1 MGCVDLAD
9 ERKNRDAKEKL
20 LEAGT
25 ALFAE
30 KGFAGVS
37 IRELAETAGVN
48 SAMISYYFGGKE
60 GLYEAVI
67 MTQYERLIAK
77 FEAIAVSP
85 AAVHE
90 KIRMYAEVIRL
101 NHTEDQPL
109 MARLIQ
115 GELSS
120 PTSCMEK
127 VIRKYTTRLAQLVS
141 GILREG
147 MQTGQLRDDIEPIFA
162 ALSLAGMLNFF
173 FILREVTKTVIPDIA
188 GRDSEFVEAALK
200 IYLKGMG
207 RE

>member
-9 ERKNRDAKEKL
+9 ERKSRDAKEKL

-67 MTQYERLIAK
+67 TAQYERLLTK

-85 AAVHE
+85 ASVHE

-127 VIRKYTTRLAQLVS
+127 VIRKYTTRLAQIVS

-147 MQTGQLRDDIEPIFA
+147 MQTGQLRDDIEPMFA

-173 FILREVTKTVIPDIA
+173 FILREVTKTVIPVIA
-188 GRDSEFVEAALK
+188 ERDSEFVEAALK